1 MITEHRAEYLIMPV
15 QRSATLKMDHS
26 EMSLEEWVRS
36 LWANKA
42 TPINISRLKKKKFL
56 PNYIQMKEQ
65 ATFGK
70 YIQKSF

>member
-1 MITEHRAEYLIMPV
+1 MIIERRAEYLTMPV
-15 QRSATLKMDHS
+15 QRSATLKMDHT
-26 EMSLEEWVRS
+26 EMSHEEWVRS

-42 TPINISRLKKKKFL
+42 TLINIPRLKKKNL

-65 ATFGK
+65 VTFGK